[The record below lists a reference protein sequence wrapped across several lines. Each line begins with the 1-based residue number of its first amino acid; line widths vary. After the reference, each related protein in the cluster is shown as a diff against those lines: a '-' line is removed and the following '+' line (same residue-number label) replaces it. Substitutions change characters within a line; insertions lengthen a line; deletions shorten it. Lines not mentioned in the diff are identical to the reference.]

1 MEIIKEATFDVQCT
15 DPCCGGA
22 YDYDPDSNCIDDKQ

>member
-1 MEIIKEATFDVQCT
+1 MEMIILGNVDELAY

-22 YDYDPDSNCIDDKQ
+22 YDYDNDNNCVQDCQ

>member
-1 MEIIKEATFDVQCT
+1 MLEIIVSSTEIYNN

-22 YDYDPDSNCIDDKQ
+22 YDYDNDSNCVDDQ

>member
-1 MEIIKEATFDVQCT
+1 MEIIKEATYDIMLA

-22 YDYDPDSNCIDDKQ
+22 YDYDPDSNCVDDQ

>member
-1 MEIIKEATFDVQCT
+1 MEILKEGNLSTEQI

-22 YDYDPDSNCIDDKQ
+22 YDYDNDSNCVDDQ

>member
-1 MEIIKEATFDVQCT
+1 MEVLKEGSLITELV

-22 YDYDPDSNCIDDKQ
+22 YDYDNDSNCVDDQ